1 MSTHSRG
8 EIPSSARLG
17 EASHA
22 LHNKQ
27 APQDS
32 SPKGLATNAPIE
44 LAGFLFKGGLD
55 WSPTAYDILTRPT
68 PVALGRGLF
77 PGDHSFIVGV
87 SVSKGD

>member
-8 EIPSSARLG
+8 ETPSFAGLD

-22 LHNKQ
+22 LHKKQ
-27 APQDS
+27 ASQDS

-55 WSPTAYDILTRPT
+55 WSPTAHDILTRST
-68 PVALGRGLF
+68 PVALGRDLF

-87 SVSKGD
+87 SVSNGD